1 MMVIGTLVTISFV
14 SCKPTDLD
22 IKMAIEEKL
31 NSVPYMKDV
40 SVEVHDGIAVIRGT
54 CNDSLCMA
62 NCQNLALHVE
72 GVKSVVNHLKKAAV
86 PVQAS
91 IIYTSDDTLMAAV
104 QRALKDFQNV
114 QATVINGVISLDG
127 EIGEEHL
134 QGLMTRLNALNPIR
148 IYNNLIVKQN
158 LAPRALDTY

>member
-1 MMVIGTLVTISFV
+1 MVVIGTMVIISFV
-14 SCKPTDLD
+14 SCTTTDLD
-22 IKMAIEEKL
+22 IKMAIEKKL

-40 SVEVHDGIAVIRGT
+40 SVDVHDGIAVIRGT

-72 GVKSVVNHLKKAAV
+72 GVKSVVNHLKKAAI
-86 PVQAS
+86 PVQES
-91 IIYTSDDTLMAAV
+91 VIYTPDDTLLAAV
-104 QRALKDFQNV
+104 QQALKDFQTV

-127 EIGEEHL
+127 EIEEKHL
-134 QGLMTRLNALNPIR
+134 QTLMTRLNALNPIR

-158 LAPRALDTY
+158 IAALKIEAY